1 MRLDVREITSLNYLF
16 LRVLSRIFLSPSSSR
31 PLNEMTGAQ
40 KRILYYLDLQGPQ
53 RMSDIARLV
62 GVSLPAAT
70 ITVEKLVESKLV
82 KRSADPSDRRVV
94 RVDLTPKGRLVVRQL
109 NRVHERRF
117 REILSKL
124 SPEEREE
131 LVGHF
136 QRIHELLELIDQR

>member
-1 MRLDVREITSLNYLF
+1 MKVDVREIASLNYLF
-16 LRVLSRIFLSPSSSR
+16 LRVLSRIFLMPSSSR

-40 KRILYYLDLQGPQ
+40 KRILYYLDLEGPQ

-70 ITVEKLVESKLV
+70 ITVEKLVEAKLV
-82 KRSADPSDRRVV
+82 KRSADPRDRRVV
-94 RVDLTPKGRLVVRQL
+94 RVDLTQKGRRVVQQL

-124 SPEEREE
+124 TPEEREE
-131 LVGHF
+131 LIGHF
-136 QRIHELLELIDQR
+136 QRIHDLLALIDSR

>member
-1 MRLDVREITSLNYLF
+1 VRLDVREITSLNYLF